1 MIENSYQ
8 ADTVII
14 GGGISGI
21 TTAIELL
28 NANKKV
34 IIIERD
40 LEQNFGGLAKESF
53 GGMFFIDSPQQRFSG
68 IKDNIAQA
76 KKDWFSYAEFEDDNI
91 WGKKWANE
99 FLESTHKVY
108 DWVHSKNVK
117 FFPIVHWVERGLDHP
132 GNSAP
137 RFHMVWGTG
146 YGLVKAVLAHLKSHP
161 NYQNLTVY
169 FQHKAQDFIFKN
181 GKICAINGVDEQTQ
195 IPFICWANYFVV
207 ATGGINGSMEKVRQ
221 NWHKDWKS
229 PPEIIL
235 NGSHQFSDG
244 AVHDTIKN
252 FGGSITNLNLMWN
265 YAAGIPHP
273 YPKRENHGL
282 SLVPPK
288 SALWLNYKGERM
300 GPRPLVTA
308 FDTRY
313 LVTKICEQ
321 QKQYS
326 WQILNKKIAYK
337 ELGISGSEFN
347 EGIKNKKIVSFLY
360 SVLRGNKHL
369 IKSLEKDSPNY
380 ITANSIEELVK
391 KMNALT
397 GTNDVTIEAL
407 KNSIDSYDANFEH
420 GTNIWNDEQIRLI
433 NQTRAYK
440 GDKTRTL
447 KPQKLN
453 QKKAYPLIAIRE
465 FILSRKSLG
474 GIQTN
479 LNSQVL
485 KILDANKPQEAF
497 ENLYAVGEAAGFGG
511 GGAHGK
517 RALEGTFLATCIFT
531 AQKAA
536 NHIIKNSLKN

>member
-1 MIENSYQ
+1 MTLKKNQ
-8 ADTVII
+8 THTVII
-14 GGGISGI
+14 GGGIAGI

-28 NANKKV
+28 NANKTV

-40 LEQNFGGLAKESF
+40 IEKNFGGLAKESF
-53 GGMFFIDSPQQRFSG
+53 GGMFFINSKQQRFSK
-68 IKDNIAQA
+68 IKDSISQA
-76 KKDWFSYAEFEDDNI
+76 KKDWFSFAEFDKNEV

-108 DWVHSKNVK
+108 EWVSSKKVK
-117 FFPIVHWVERGLDHP
+117 FFPVVHWVERGLFQP
-132 GNSAP
+132 GNSVP

-146 YGLVKAVLAHLKSHP
+146 HGLIEALLNHLKSHS
-161 NYQNLTVY
+161 NYQNLTVC
-169 FQHKAQDFIFKN
+169 FQHKAEEFMIESE
-181 GKICAINGVDEQTQ
+181 KIVAINGMDEKNK
-195 IPFICWANYFVV
+195 IPFICEAENFVV
-207 ATGGINGSMEKVRQ
+207 ATGGINGCMKQVRKH
-221 NWHKDWKS
+221 WHDEWKT
-229 PPEIIL
+229 PPETIL

-244 AVHDTIKN
+244 LIHDKVSEI
-252 FGGSITNLNLMWN
+252 GGNITNLNLMWN

-300 GPRPLVTA
+300 GPIPLVTS

-321 QKQYS
+321 EKQYS
-326 WQILNKKIAYK
+326 WQILNKRIAYK
-337 ELGISGSEFN
+337 ELGVSGSEFN
-347 EGIKNKKIVSFLY
+347 EGIKNKKIFSFLY
-360 SVLRGNKHL
+360 SVIKGNKHL
-369 IKSLEKDSPNY
+369 IKTLEKDSPNY
-380 ITANSIEELVK
+380 ISANSIEELAQ
-391 KMNALT
+391 KMNKLT
-397 GTNDVTIEAL
+397 GTNDVDTATLCASIEG
-407 KNSIDSYDANFEH
+407 YDANFER
-420 GTNIWNDEQIRLI
+420 GKKNWNDEQIRRI
-433 NQTRAYK
+433 MHTREYK
-440 GDKTRTL
+440 GDKKRTL

-479 LNSQVL
+479 LHSQIL
-485 KILDANKPQEAF
+485 KASNKSKEDEVF

-511 GGAHGK
+511 GGSHGK

-536 NHIIKNSLKN
+536 KHITDK

>member
-1 MIENSYQ
+1 MMKENNYQ

-34 IIIERD
+34 VIIERD

-53 GGMFFIDSPQQRFSG
+53 GGMFFIDSPQQRFSK
-68 IKDNIAQA
+68 IKDTVAQA
-76 KKDWFSYAEFEDDNI
+76 KSDWFSFAEFEDDNI

-108 DWVHSKNVK
+108 DWVRSKNVN

-146 YGLVKAVLAHLKSHP
+146 YGLIASILAHLKTHP
-161 NYQNLTVY
+161 NCQNLTSY
-169 FQHKAQDFIFKN
+169 FQHKAGDFVIEN
-181 GKICAINGVDEQTQ
+181 NKIVAIKGVDEKTQT
-195 IPFICWANYFVV
+195 PFICIADNFVV
-207 ATGGINGSMEKVRQ
+207 ATGGINGSMKKVRQ
-221 NWHKDWKS
+221 HWHKDWQS

-235 NGSHQFSDG
+235 NGSHQYSDG
-244 AVHDTIKN
+244 LIHDKVKDL
-252 FGGSITNLNLMWN
+252 GGNVTNLDLMWN

-273 YPKRENHGL
+273 YPKRDNHGL

-300 GPRPLVTA
+300 GPRPLVTS

-321 QKQYS
+321 DKQYS
-326 WQILNKKIAYK
+326 WQILNEKIAYK
-337 ELGISGSEFN
+337 ELGVSGSEFN
-347 EGIKNKKIVSFLY
+347 EGIKNKNVFSFLY
-360 SVLRGNKHL
+360 SVLKGNKHL

-380 ITANSIEELVK
+380 ITANSIEELAE
-391 KMNALT
+391 KMNTLT

-407 KNSIDSYDANFEH
+407 KHAIDNYDANFER
-420 GTNIWNDEQIRLI
+420 GNNIWNDEQIRLI
-433 NQTRAYK
+433 KQTRDYK
-440 GDKTRTL
+440 GDKKRTL

-453 QKKAYPLIAIRE
+453 QKNAYPLIAIRE

-485 KILDANKPQEAF
+485 KSSNNEDTQDVF
-497 ENLYAVGEAAGFGG
+497 DNLYAVGEAAGFGG
-511 GGAHGK
+511 GGSHGK
-517 RALEGTFLATCIFT
+517 RTLEGTFLATCIFT

-536 NHIIKNSLKN
+536 NHITKKTKQ